1 MSELKLLLPEVIV
14 FSMMVVVLLLDLFV
28 KKEVFRL
35 QVVYFLSQ
43 LALLGA
49 AIAAYA
55 FLGQEKTFAFG
66 HAYLVDNLATL
77 VKIFMLFATFLALA
91 YARRDIEEK
100 WMPSGEFHVLVLAAV
115 LGMMVLV
122 SAGSLLTLYLGLE
135 LLSLSLYTLVAMRR
149 DNVLAVEAGLKYFVM
164 GAVASIVMLYGISII
179 YGFSGAFEID
189 KIWSAIQE
197 KGTHSGMLLM
207 GLVFILSGAAF
218 KLGVV
223 PFHLWL
229 PDVYQGAPAS
239 VVALISSAPKI
250 AAFGMLARI
259 LLEIFPELITD
270 WQQIL
275 IVLSVLSIAIGNV
288 LAVVQSNL
296 KRMLGYSAIA
306 QMGYFLLGLLAG
318 TPAGYAAAFFYM
330 ITYALVI
337 VGAMGAIAFFSKNG
351 VELSNIEDFKGLG
364 LVHPWYGFVLML
376 LMFSLAGVP
385 PLVGFYAKFL
395 VLKSVMAVD
404 MTWLAIYGVIFAVIG
419 AFYYLR
425 VIKALFFES
434 PVSISP
440 AGATIA
446 VALEMKTLLLANA
459 LLVLFVGIFPS
470 TLLNLCRSVF

>member
-1 MSELKLLLPEVIV
+1 MSELKLLLPEAIV
-14 FSMMVVVLLLDLFV
+14 FLMMVFVLLLDIFT
-28 KKEVFRL
+28 KKDVFRL
-35 QVVYFLSQ
+35 QAVYSVSQ
-43 LALLGA
+43 VSLLIA
-49 AIAAYA
+49 AIAAYT

-66 HAYLVDNLATL
+66 HAYVVDNLAIF
-77 VKIFMLFATFLALA
+77 VKIFILFTTFLALS
-91 YARRDIEEK
+91 YARRDSEEK
-100 WMPSGEFHVLVLAAV
+100 WLPSGEFHVLSLAAV

-149 DNVLAVEAGLKYFVM
+149 DQILAVEAGMKYFVM
-164 GAVASIVMLYGISII
+164 GAVASIVMLYGISIL
-179 YGFSGAFEID
+179 YGFSGTFEMD
-189 KIWSAIQE
+189 KIWAVIQE
-197 KGTHSGMLLM
+197 KGTPSGMLVM
-207 GLVFILSGAAF
+207 GMVFILAGAAF
-218 KLGVV
+218 KLGLV

-250 AAFGMLARI
+250 AAFGMLMRI

-275 IVLSVLSIAIGNV
+275 MVLSVLSIAIGNV
-288 LAVVQSNL
+288 FAVVQSNL

-306 QMGYFLLGLLAG
+306 QMGYFLLGILAG
-318 TPAGYAAAFFYM
+318 TSAGYAAAFFYM

-337 VGAMGAIAFFSKNG
+337 VGALGAIALFSKDG

-364 LVHPWYGFVLML
+364 LVHPWYGLVLML
-376 LMFSLAGVP
+376 FMFSLAGVP

-404 MTWLAIYGVIFAVIG
+404 LTWLAVYGVIFAVIG

-434 PVSISP
+434 PISVSHVGSN
-440 AGATIA
+440 IA
-446 VALEMKTLLLANA
+446 IALETKTVLLVNA
-459 LLVLFVGIFPS
+459 VLVLFAGIFPS
-470 TLLNLCRSVF
+470 TLLTLCRGVF